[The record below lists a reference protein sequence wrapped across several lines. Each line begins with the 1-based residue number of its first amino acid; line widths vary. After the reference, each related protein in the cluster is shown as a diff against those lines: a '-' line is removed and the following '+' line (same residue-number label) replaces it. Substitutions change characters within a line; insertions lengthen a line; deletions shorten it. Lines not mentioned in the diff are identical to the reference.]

1 MQRKESAYPDDWF
14 RIGDRELKRAR
25 NLLQLNDLEG
35 AGVNIQQSV
44 EKYLKGY
51 LLSKGWQLRK
61 THDLEVLLN
70 EAIAHERSFEEFRA
84 ACMKMTE
91 YYIEE
96 RYPFTVPSQLTEDEI
111 KESLAAAEK
120 LIHRIKTPG

>member
-1 MQRKESAYPDDWF
+1 MQRKESEYPNDWF
-14 RIGDRELKRAR
+14 RIGDRELRRAK
-25 NLLQLNDLEG
+25 NLLDLKDLEG
-35 AGVNIQQSV
+35 AGVNIQQAV

-70 EAIAHERSFEEFRA
+70 EAIAHDRSFEEFRT

-96 RYPFTVPSQLTEDEI
+96 RYPFTVPSPLTEEEI
-111 KESLAAAEK
+111 KESLGAAEK
-120 LIHRIKTPG
+120 LIDKIKKSG

>member
-1 MQRKESAYPDDWF
+1 MQRKESEYPNDWY
-14 RIGDRELKRAR
+14 RIGDKELKRAE
-25 NLLQLNDLEG
+25 NLLGLKDLEG
-35 AGVNIQQSV
+35 AGVNIQQAV

-70 EAIAHERSFEEFRA
+70 EAVAHDPSLDEFRT
-84 ACMKMTE
+84 ACMIMTE

-96 RYPFTVPSQLTEDEI
+96 RYPFTVPSPLTEDEI
-111 KESLAAAEK
+111 KESLEAAVK
-120 LIHRIKTPG
+120 LIERIKESG